1 MNQEQKR
8 LNPSASQGL
17 LEEQVLA
24 QKQAGLQNTAPEPI
38 SRTTG
43 QIVKDNVCTLFNLF
57 NLLIA
62 LALAAVQAWSNLFF
76 MAIIILNTAIGIFQ
90 EIKAKK
96 LVDKLSLLSLPKA
109 EVVRGGRAM
118 AIPVE
123 ELVLDDVLLLE
134 SGRQVCADAILLEG
148 EVEVNES
155 LLTGESDPVG
165 KQAGDLL
172 LSGSF
177 VVSGKCRAR
186 VEHVGSA
193 NYATKIAEEA
203 RAHRKVHSELLSSM
217 RKVTRFTGYFILPL
231 GILLFIQ
238 AYFLRG
244 DLLSESVIGTAAGLL
259 GMLPKGL
266 VLLISIALA
275 AGVISLAKKDVLV
288 QELYALE
295 TLAHVDVLCLDKT
308 GTITEGRMQV
318 EEEISLNGQ
327 PEEEFQALMGSFLAH
342 TDDNN
347 ATFQALSAFYKKS
360 DALAPASKVAFSS
373 QRKWSA
379 MSFQNGQTL
388 VLGAP
393 ERLCPENALPS
404 KVQEQVE
411 RGSRVILAGLA
422 QGPVGAE
429 LPLPAIQPL
438 RAIVIADAVR
448 PNAAQTLE
456 YFKKEGVAIKVI
468 SGDNPKTV
476 SAIAAAAGLE
486 GAERYL
492 DLSQLKTQEELE
504 AAAEQYTVFG
514 RVSPHQ
520 KKQLVQALQK
530 AGHQVA
536 MTGDGV
542 NDILALR
549 EADCSIAIG
558 EGSDAARQVSQLVLL
573 DSDFAS
579 LPDVLAEGRRVVNNI
594 TRVASIF
601 FVKTIYS
608 AILSVICILAN
619 TPFPFVPIQI
629 TLIDLAIEG
638 YPTLFMSFE
647 PDGRKV
653 TSRFLP
659 SVMRR
664 ALPNALTIV
673 ADVLLVWALAPV
685 LGIPEAQGEA
695 IMYLLVGLMG
705 VAAVFKS
712 CWPFNKL
719 RAFLFTTM
727 TLGFYAAVFL
737 FRDLLH
743 VSLPSMSQLPFL
755 LALAAGS
762 LVLERLLALL
772 VNAIM
777 KRKKAGAQ

>member
-1 MNQEQKR
+1 MEQNR
-8 LNPSASQGL
+8 LNPSPKVGLSSAQVQSQK
-17 LEEQVLA
+17 A
-24 QKQAGLQNTAPEPI
+24 AGLQNAAPEKI
-38 SRTTG
+38 TRTTG
-43 QIVKDNVCTLFNLF
+43 QIFKENICTLFNLF
-57 NLLIA
+57 NLIIA
-62 LALAAVQAWSNLFF
+62 LALAAVHAWSNLLFI
-76 MAIIILNTAIGIFQ
+76 AIILLNTAIGIFQ
-90 EIKAKK
+90 ELQAKK

-109 EVVRGGRAM
+109 DVLRDG
-118 AIPVE
+118 AICSLPVE
-123 ELVLDDVLLLE
+123 ELVRDDVLCLE
-134 SGRQVCADAILLEG
+134 GGRQICADAILLEG

-155 LLTGESDPVG
+155 LLTGESDPIT
-165 KQAGDLL
+165 KQPGDMV

-177 VVSGKCRAR
+177 VLSGKCRAQ
-186 VEHVGSA
+186 VEHVGSD

-203 RAHRKVHSELLSSM
+203 KVHRKVYSELLSSM
-217 RKVTRFTGYFILPL
+217 RKITRFTGFFIVPL
-231 GILLFIQ
+231 GVILFVQ
-238 AYFLRG
+238 AYFFRG
-244 DLLSESVIGTAAGLL
+244 DALDASVIGTAAGLL

-275 AGVISLAKKDVLV
+275 AGVIALSKKKVLV

-318 EEEISLNGQ
+318 EEVITLPGGEDA
-327 PEEEFQALMGSFLAH
+327 PFEALMGSFLSH

-347 ATFQALSAFYKKS
+347 ATFQALSSFYEK
-360 DALAPASKVAFSS
+360 DETYAPDYQVPFSS

-379 MSFQNGQTL
+379 MGFGDGTVF

-393 ERLCPENALPS
+393 ERLCPEGGLPEE
-404 KVQEQVE
+404 VTAQME

-422 QGPVGAE
+422 EGAVLAE
-429 LPLPAIQPL
+429 SPLPKIRPL

-448 PNAAQTLE
+448 PNAAKTLG
-456 YFKKEGVAIKVI
+456 YFKKEGVALKVI

-476 SAIAAAAGLE
+476 SAIAAAAGLD
-486 GAERYL
+486 GAERYI
-492 DLSQLKTQEELE
+492 DMSQVEGEEQIA
-504 AAAEQYTVFG
+504 AAAEQYAVFG

-530 AGHQVA
+530 AGHKVA

-573 DSDFAS
+573 NSDFAA
-579 LPDVLAEGRRVVNNI
+579 LPDVLAEGRRVVNNV

-608 AILSVICILAN
+608 AIISLLCVFLNI
-619 TPFPFVPIQI
+619 PFPFVPIQI

-647 PDGRKV
+647 PDGRKI
-653 TSRFLP
+653 TGRFLP
-659 SVMRR
+659 SVFRR
-664 ALPNALTIV
+664 ALPNALAVVCAV
-673 ADVLLVWALAPV
+673 AAVWLLAPGLALSAEMAESV
-685 LGIPEAQGEA
+685 
-695 IMYLLVGLMG
+695 MYLLLVVVSL
-705 VAAVFKS
+705 AALFKS

-719 RAFLFTTM
+719 RVFLLGTTAV
-727 TLGFYAAVFL
+727 GIFAAIYL

-743 VSLPSMSQLPFL
+743 VTLPGASLLPIVL
-755 LALAAGS
+755 LLAAG
-762 LVLERLLALL
+762 LIVLERIFAFVINRL
-772 VNAIM
+772 M
-777 KRKKAGAQ
+777 RKKI

>member
-1 MNQEQKR
+1 MQENR
-8 LNPSASQGL
+8 LNPSPEQGL
-17 LEEQVLA
+17 TQEQVRCQRA
-24 QKQAGLQNTAPEPI
+24 AGLQNAAPEKI
-38 SRTTG
+38 TRTTG

-62 LALAAVQAWSNLFF
+62 LALAAVRAWSNLFF
-76 MAIIILNTAIGIFQ
+76 MAIILLNTAIGIFQ

-96 LVDKLSLLSLPKA
+96 LVDKLSLLSLPRA
-109 EVVRGGRAM
+109 DVVREGQ
-118 AIPVE
+118 ISSVPVE
-123 ELVLDDVLLLE
+123 ELVRDDVLLLE
-134 SGRQVCADAILLEG
+134 SGRQICADAIVMEG
-148 EVEVNES
+148 EIEVNES
-155 LLTGESDPVG
+155 LLTGESDPVTRQ
-165 KQAGDLL
+165 KGDLV

-177 VVSGKCRAR
+177 VLSGKCRAQ
-186 VEHVGSA
+186 VEHVGAA

-203 RAHRKVHSELLSSM
+203 KAHRKVHSELLASM

-275 AGVISLAKKDVLV
+275 AGVISLAKKQVLV

-308 GTITEGRMQV
+308 GTITKGQMQV
-318 EEEISLNGQ
+318 EEEIALPGGGDAPFEQ
-327 PEEEFQALMGSFLAH
+327 LMGSFLAH

-347 ATFQALSAFYKKS
+347 ATFQALSEFYAQS
-360 DALAPASKVAFSS
+360 DAYAPAYKIPFSS

-393 ERLCPENALPS
+393 ERLCPAQALPRE
-404 KVQEQVE
+404 VAAQME

-422 QGPVGAE
+422 EGPVAADA
-429 LPLPAIQPL
+429 PLPAIRPI
-438 RAIVIADAVR
+438 RAVVIADAVR
-448 PNAAQTLE
+448 PNAAKTLE
-456 YFKKEGVAIKVI
+456 YFKKEGVALKVI

-486 GAERYL
+486 GAERYI
-492 DLSQLKTQEELE
+492 DLSQVESEEEL
-504 AAAEQYTVFG
+504 AAAAGQYTVFG

-530 AGHQVA
+530 AGHKVA

-573 DSDFAS
+573 DSDFAV
-579 LPDVLAEGRRVVNNI
+579 LPGVLAEGRRVVNNV

-608 AILSVICILAN
+608 AILSVLCILMN
-619 TPFPFVPIQI
+619 IPFPFVPIQI

-647 PDGRKV
+647 PDGRKI
-653 TSRFLP
+653 TGRFLP
-659 SVMRR
+659 SVLRR
-664 ALPNALTIV
+664 ALPNALVIV
-673 ADVLLVWALAPV
+673 ADVLLVWLAAPK
-685 LGIPEAQGEA
+685 LGIFADQSETM
-695 IMYLLVGLMG
+695 MYLLVGLMG

-719 RAFLFTTM
+719 RVFLFTTM
-727 TLGFYAAVFL
+727 TIGFYAAIYL
-737 FRDLLH
+737 FQGLLH
-743 VSLPSMSQLPFL
+743 IALPSAAQWPL
-755 LALAAGS
+755 LLGLAAGS
-762 LVLERLLALL
+762 IVMERIFAWII
-772 VNAIM
+772 NAVM
-777 KRKKAGAQ
+777 KKTKA

>member
-1 MNQEQKR
+1 MEQNR
-8 LNPSASQGL
+8 LNPSPEQGL
-17 LEEQVLA
+17 TQEQVRR
-24 QKQAGLQNTAPEPI
+24 QREAGLQNDAPEKI
-38 SRTTG
+38 TRTTG

-76 MAIIILNTAIGIFQ
+76 MAIILLNTAIGIFQ
-90 EIKAKK
+90 EIKAKN

-109 EVVRGGRAM
+109 DVVREGS
-118 AIPVE
+118 ICSVPVE
-123 ELVLDDVLLLE
+123 ELVRDDVLLLQ
-134 SGRQVCADAILLEG
+134 SGRQICADAILMEG
-148 EVEVNES
+148 EIEVNES
-155 LLTGESDPVG
+155 LLTGESDPVS
-165 KQAGDLL
+165 KQKGDLV

-177 VVSGKCRAR
+177 VISGKCRAK

-203 RAHRKVHSELLSSM
+203 KAHRKVHSELLSSM

-238 AYFLRG
+238 AYFIRG
-244 DLLSESVIGTAAGLL
+244 DLLGESVIGTAAGLL

-275 AGVISLAKKDVLV
+275 AGVIALAKKNVLV

-308 GTITEGRMQV
+308 GTITKGKMQV
-318 EEEISLNGQ
+318 EEEIALPGGEGAPFEQ
-327 PEEEFQALMGSFLAH
+327 LMGSFLAH

-347 ATFQALSAFYKKS
+347 ATFQALSEFYPSS
-360 DALAPASKVAFSS
+360 DALAPSWKIPFSS

-379 MSFQNGQTL
+379 MGFEGGQTL

-393 ERLCPENALPS
+393 ERLCPEGGLPGE
-404 KVQEQVE
+404 VLAQME

-422 QGPVGAE
+422 QGAVSAE
-429 LPLPAIQPL
+429 RPLPEVLPI
-438 RAIVIADAVR
+438 RAIVISDAVR
-448 PNAAQTLE
+448 PNAAKTLD
-456 YFKKEGVAIKVI
+456 YFKKEGVALKVI
-468 SGDNPKTV
+468 SGDNPRAV
-476 SAIAAAAGLE
+476 SAIALAAGLS
-486 GAERYL
+486 GAERYI
-492 DLSQLKTQEELE
+492 DMSQVESEDEL
-504 AAAEQYTVFG
+504 AAAARQYTVFG

-530 AGHQVA
+530 AGHRVA

-579 LPDVLAEGRRVVNNI
+579 LPSVLVEGRRVVNNV

-608 AILSVICILAN
+608 AILSVLCILMN
-619 TPFPFVPIQI
+619 IPFPFVPIQI

-647 PDGRKV
+647 PDGRKIAG
-653 TSRFLP
+653 RFLP
-659 SVMRR
+659 SVLRR

-673 ADVLLVWALAPV
+673 ADVLLVWLIAPY
-685 LGIPEAQGEA
+685 LGIPAEQSES

-719 RAFLFTTM
+719 RVFLFTTM
-727 TLGFYAAVFL
+727 TIGFYAAIYL

-743 VSLPSMSQLPFL
+743 VALPSAGQLPFL
-755 LALAAGS
+755 FLLAAGS
-762 LVLERLLALL
+762 ILLERIFAFL
-772 VNAIM
+772 VNRAM
-777 KRKKAGAQ
+777 WRKKRA